1 MTDFHKISS
10 HLGKI
15 HTLDELNEYY
25 DKILCEGV
33 FYTLEDIYKIDRLFY
48 MNYEHHS
55 VRYDPVKANYT
66 NLFLIPK

>member
-10 HLGKI
+10 YLGKI
-15 HTLDELNEYY
+15 HTLDKLNKYY
-25 DKILCEGV
+25 DKILSEGV

-55 VRYDPVKANYT
+55 VRYDPVKANYS
-66 NLFLIPK
+66 NFFLIPK